1 MCVRAQKRLAKQQAK
16 EAEKA
21 AKAEAKAASKPA
33 AAAAASSSEKKK
45 AASPE
50 DDEDV
55 DPTQYFDQRVRELSE
70 MKAAGKHRHLY
81 PHKFHAAL
89 SIPQFQ
95 FEYKQMDIANGQ
107 RLEREV
113 SVAGRVYNKRSS
125 GSSLYFYDLQ
135 GQGER
140 VQIVADRKSAQHTR
154 SHSPAVSHSTLS
166 IPGRRQ
172 RTDDRTCLT
181 FLCQERQGRLL
192 HPRAHQA
199 RYTASQPHCPLLL
212 KPHHLAELSMLS
224 AAVCRSMMTIEA
236 LPVRMT
242 HVEPHITYIV

>member
-1 MCVRAQKRLAKQQAK
+1 MCVLPRDRAQKRLAKQQAK

-33 AAAAASSSEKKK
+33 SVVAGSSEKKR
-45 AASPE
+45 AAAAD

-55 DPTQYFDQRVRELSE
+55 DPTQYFDQRVKELAE

-95 FEYKQMDIANGQ
+95 FEYKQLDIANGQ

-135 GQGER
+135 GQEER
-140 VQIVADRKSAQHTR
+140 LQIVADRKSAHRQLP
-154 SHSPAVSHSTLS
+154 SNHSPARCTHWLS
-166 IPGRRQ
+166 IGSSHTDSAPVSRPPLSIRVPLSCRQ
-172 RTDDRTCLT
+172 
-181 FLCQERQGRLL
+181 E
-192 HPRAHQA
+192 
-199 RYTASQPHCPLLL
+199 
-212 KPHHLAELSMLS
+212 
-224 AAVCRSMMTIEA
+224 
-236 LPVRMT
+236 
-242 HVEPHITYIV
+242 